1 VKTTAVRRSAFG
13 VRRVVLACA
22 GAALVVAAP
31 ATQEQDSPLVAAM
44 KDELARSMKE
54 LRIKDEPPPYYIEY
68 HVDETVTMRTAARL
82 GATEV
87 DDRDSRLRTVSVE
100 VRVGDYQFDS
110 SRFVVSQGRGGY
122 TPQGEGSAVT
132 TLDDNYDAIRR
143 QLWLATD
150 TAYKN
155 AVNTF
160 ARKKAAFQNR
170 ATTDPLDD
178 FSKAA
183 PVTTVRPRPP
193 RPASPIDWAQR
204 ARELSAALRSSPQL
218 QSSAV
223 SVAEQYGTHYFLNSE
238 GFLVV
243 MPIEDATFVVS
254 ADTQADDG
262 MTLRASYRLSE
273 SRLEHMPPL
282 DALMTAVR
290 GVGDR
295 LTAERTAPLGEEF
308 TGPVLFEGRAG
319 AEVLAQSF
327 VPLLLATRAPDSD
340 NPRFARQPSTPFLTR
355 IGLRVMAES
364 FSVSDTPSLTRFGD
378 QRVPGAYEVDDEGVL
393 AKDVPLVENGR
404 LLTLLTNRTPNRNL
418 PESNGHGRGNGPQAG
433 VVQIRSSRAI
443 PAAEMKKK
451 YLDLLRVQNKEFGYI
466 VRSLDTQSSPLFFK
480 VTADGTEQMVRG
492 VNLTDVPPN
501 AFRDILEASSELT
514 LHTYRTGGG
523 PVSVIAP
530 ALLFEE
536 LEVEEVSDFLQ
547 KPPIVP
553 SPLF

>member
-1 VKTTAVRRSAFG
+1 MTRKFKVPL
-13 VRRVVLACA
+13 LACA
-22 GAALVVAAP
+22 AASIVVASP
-31 ATQEQDSPLVAAM
+31 ATQSDESPLVAAM
-44 KDELARSMKE
+44 KDELARSMSE
-54 LRIKDEPPPYYIEY
+54 LRIKDEPAPYYIEY

-82 GATEV
+82 GAIEV
-87 DDRDSRLRTVSVE
+87 NDRDSRLRTLE
-100 VRVGDYQFDS
+100 VDVKVGDYQFDS
-110 SRFVVSQGRGGY
+110 SRFVVSQGRGGFS
-122 TPQGEGSAVT
+122 PQGEGSAVT

-150 TAYKN
+150 AAYKR

-170 ATTDPLDD
+170 ATNDPLPD
-178 FSKAA
+178 FSQET
-183 PVTTVRPRPP
+183 PVRTIRSAPP
-193 RPASPIDWAQR
+193 RPAAPIDWAQR
-204 ARELSAALRSSPQL
+204 ARDLSAVLRASPVL

-238 GFLVV
+238 GFVV
-243 MPIEDATFVVS
+243 VTPIEDATFVVS
-254 ADTQADDG
+254 ADAQADDG
-262 MTLRASYRLSE
+262 MNLRASYRISE
-273 SRLEHMPPL
+273 NRLEHMPPV
-282 DALMTAVR
+282 DALMAATRAI
-290 GVGDR
+290 GER

-355 IGLRVMAES
+355 IGLRVMSES

-378 QRVPGAYEVDDEGVL
+378 QRVPGAYEVDDQGVP

-433 VVQIRSSRAI
+433 VVQIRSTRAI

-451 YLDLLRVQNKEFGYI
+451 YLELLKIQNKEFGYI
-466 VRSLDTQSSPLFFK
+466 VRSLDTQSTPLIFK
-480 VTADGTEQMVRG
+480 VTPDGAEQMVRG
-492 VNLTDVPPN
+492 VNLADVPPT

-514 LHTYRTGGG
+514 LLTYRTGGG

-536 LEVEEVSDFLQ
+536 LEIEEVTDILQ
-547 KPPIVP
+547 KPPVVP
-553 SPLF
+553 SPLR